1 MRRINWTVLLGL
13 LALISIN
20 FGCGGTSGGSTGGNP
35 PPPAGVTVAISPKPA
50 NVRMGTPQQFTA
62 TVQNSTNQAVTW
74 QVNGTTGGAAATGT
88 IDTTG
93 KYTPPASLPNPNTVT
108 VEAIS
113 AADAT
118 ATDSSVVTLLNP
130 IPALTSVAPTSFPV
144 GAFSLTVNGSNFV
157 SGAQVTFAGA
167 ALTTA
172 FVSATQLTAT
182 GTAASA
188 GTFGVGVTNPNPGS
202 SISGAI
208 NVQVTGGNQ
217 PPPSACN
224 GFTQGVQGSLNGFV
238 PFPANNP
245 WNQNIAGAA
254 VDPNSAA
261 IINFIGPSVSVH
273 PDFGSGQYQGS
284 NIGIPYIVAGAG
296 QALVGVNFTAYGSE
310 SDPGPMP
317 IPSNTPV
324 EGDPNPGNGDRHAL
338 ILDSGNCWIYEL
350 YQAVPVG
357 DGTWNAGS
365 AAVWDLQ
372 NSNQRPLTWTSADA
386 AGLPIFPGLAR
397 YDEVAA
403 GAIHHALR
411 FTLQSSR
418 AAFVPPA
425 SHWAANSTNGNAAP
439 MGMRIRLKST
449 FDISSY
455 SAVNQVLL
463 KAMQQYGLI
472 MADNGSSMY
481 ISGDNDS
488 RWDNNDLHNLGN
500 LTASDFEVVLMNP
513 IYMQSNLPQGSAPVI
528 NSFTASSQS
537 VTAGTQVTLN
547 WDSPSASYFIVTP
560 QVGAVR
566 GTSVVVAPS
575 QTTTYTLIATN
586 QFGRTT
592 ATVNVTAH

>member
-1 MRRINWTVLLGL
+1 MRRAKLGL
-13 LALISIN
+13 LLVLLALTTIQ
-20 FGCGGTSGGSTGGNP
+20 FGCGGTSGGSMGGNP
-35 PPPAGVTVAISPKPA
+35 PPQGFTVTVVPKPA
-50 NVRMGTPQQFTA
+50 NVRLGTPQQFTA
-62 TVQNSTNQAVTW
+62 TVRNSSNQSVTW
-74 QVNGTTGGAAATGT
+74 QVNGVTSGVAATGT
-88 IDTTG
+88 IDASG
-93 KYTPPASLPNPNTVT
+93 NYLPPASLPNPNTVT
-108 VEAIS
+108 VKAIS

-118 ATDSSVVTLLNP
+118 VTDSSTVTLLNP
-130 IPALTSVAPTSFPV
+130 IPALASVAPPTFPA
-144 GAFSLTVNGSNFV
+144 GAFALTVNGSNFIPASQV
-157 SGAQVTFAGA
+157 SFAGA
-167 ALTTA
+167 TLSTTFA
-172 FVSATQLTAT
+172 SATKLTAT
-182 GTAASA
+182 GNAPSA
-188 GTFGVGVTNPNPGS
+188 GTYPVSVTNPDPGS
-202 SISGAI
+202 STSGPL

-217 PPPSACN
+217 PPPSACS
-224 GFTQGVQGSLNGFV
+224 GFTPGVQGSLNGFV
-238 PFPANNP
+238 PFPANDP
-245 WNQNIAGAA
+245 WNQNIANAP

-261 IINFIGPSVSVH
+261 LINFIGPTVRVH
-273 PDFGSGQYQGS
+273 PDFGSGQYQGQ
-284 NIGIPYIVAGAG
+284 NIGIPYVVVGAG
-296 QALVGVNFTAYGSE
+296 QALVAVNFTAFGSE

-317 IPSNTPV
+317 IPSNAPV

-338 ILDSGNCWIYEL
+338 VIDSANCWLYEM
-350 YQAVPVG
+350 YNAVPVAG
-357 DGTWNAGS
+357 GTWNAGS

-386 AGLPIFPGLAR
+386 AGLPIFPGLVR
-397 YDEVAA
+397 YDEIAS
-403 GAIHHALR
+403 GAIKHALR

-425 SHWAANSTNGNAAP
+425 SHWAANSLNVNAAP

-481 ISGDNDS
+481 ISGDNDA

-500 LTASDFEVVLMNP
+500 VTASDFEVAVMNL
-513 IYMQSNLPQGSAPVI
+513 IYTQSNLPQGAAPLI

-547 WDSPSASYFIVTP
+547 WDAPTASYFIVTP
-560 QVGAVR
+560 EVGAVR
-566 GTSVVVAPS
+566 GTSGIVAPA

-592 ATVNVTAH
+592 ATVNIAVH